1 MPIIYVLLFSY
12 LSDIINIY
20 RVYFGSVRG
29 EIRRLR
35 KHSGAGHR
43 RHIIL
48 GPITSDVRKRTYAA
62 FMLQKAGPNST
73 HLPHSAYAAEL
84 RPDGPNTRFSAELEA
99 EYLRN
104 QLVHDRLLIRIA
116 SVAAILLLTLYGL
129 EQLLAHS
136 WGHVVPSHFALVVT
150 GSCALAWIAWSPG
163 FTRLYLPWAQIIVPI
178 RSMILTVHI
187 VEAAAAG
194 RIESLMLLSGM
205 LMSPFFF
212 LGLRVHTATLTG
224 AVTIASFVAAA
235 LFYGLPLSF
244 IARSAAF
251 LLTGAVMC
259 AIAAR
264 QLERRSRRGF
274 LEGNLLAQLAHQDS
288 LTGASNRRV
297 FDENLKRLW
306 LQAQRDHKTMA
317 ILLIDIDHFKAYND
331 RYGHLAGDQ
340 ALRQVAQ
347 SLQSFARRPLDVLAR
362 YGGEEFG
369 AILYD
374 IDAAQAQDVAEHICR
389 AVRELKIEHL
399 DSRTNAAMTIS
410 VGLALIEPTRERS
423 ARGALQ
429 LADQAL
435 YGAKKKGRNRVELV
449 SEAEHALLTT
459 GIFSINP
466 ATLCR

>member
-1 MPIIYVLLFSY
+1 
-12 LSDIINIY
+12 
-20 RVYFGSVRG
+20 
-29 EIRRLR
+29 
-35 KHSGAGHR
+35 
-43 RHIIL
+43 L
-48 GPITSDVRKRTYAA
+48 GPITSGVRKRTYAA
-62 FMLQKAGPNST
+62 FMLQNAGFDST

-84 RPDGPNTRFSAELEA
+84 RPAGPNPRFSAELET
-99 EYLRN
+99 EYLRT

-116 SVAAILLLTLYGL
+116 SVAATLLLCLYGI
-129 EQLLAHS
+129 EQGLAHS
-136 WGHVVPSHFALVVT
+136 WSQGVPSHYAVVVASSIALV
-150 GSCALAWIAWSPG
+150 WIAWSPG
-163 FTRLYLPWAQIIVPI
+163 FTRLYLPWAQIIVPV

-187 VEAAAAG
+187 VEAAATG
-194 RIESLMLLSGM
+194 RIELLILLSGM
-205 LMSPFFF
+205 IMSPFFF
-212 LGLRVHTATLTG
+212 LGLRLHTAVLTA
-224 AVTIASFVAAA
+224 AVTMASFVAAA
-235 LFYGLPLSF
+235 LFYGLPLPF
-244 IARSAAF
+244 VARSAAF
-251 LLTGAVMC
+251 LLTGALMC

-264 QLERRSRRGF
+264 QLERRARRGF

-297 FDENLKRLW
+297 FDENLGRLW
-306 LQAQRDHKTMA
+306 LQAQRDRKAMA

-347 SLQSFARRPLDVLAR
+347 SLQSCARRPLDVLAR

-374 IDAAQAQDVAEHICR
+374 IDAPQAQIVAERICR

-399 DSRTNAAMTIS
+399 DSRTNAVMTIS
-410 VGLALIEPTRERS
+410 IGVALIEPTHERS

-435 YGAKKKGRNRVELV
+435 YGAKKMGRNRVELM

-466 ATLCR
+466 AAMCR

>member
-1 MPIIYVLLFSY
+1 MYQRASIES
-12 LSDIINIY
+12 
-20 RVYFGSVRG
+20 
-29 EIRRLR
+29 IR
-35 KHSGAGHR
+35 
-43 RHIIL
+43 
-48 GPITSDVRKRTYAA
+48 
-62 FMLQKAGPNST
+62 
-73 HLPHSAYAAEL
+73 LPYSAYAAEL
-84 RPDGPNTRFSAELEA
+84 RPGGPNPRFSAELEA
-99 EYLRN
+99 EYLRT
-104 QLVHDRLLIRIA
+104 QLAHDRLLIRIA
-116 SVAAILLLTLYGL
+116 SVAALLLLTLYGI

-136 WGHVVPSHFALVVT
+136 WGHVIPGYYGLVVA
-150 GSCALAWIAWSPG
+150 GSCVLVWTAWSPG
-163 FTRLYLPWAQIIVPI
+163 YTRLYLAWARIIVPI
-178 RSMILTVHI
+178 RSLILTAHI

-194 RIESLMLLSGM
+194 RIELLMLLSGM
-205 LMSPFFF
+205 IMSPFFF
-212 LGLRVHTATLTG
+212 LGLRLQTAALT
-224 AVTIASFVAAA
+224 AALTIVSFVAAA
-235 LFYGLPLSF
+235 LFYGLPLPF
-244 IARSAAF
+244 VARSTAF

-259 AIAAR
+259 AIAAG

-297 FDENLKRLW
+297 FDEHLGRLW
-306 LQAQRDHKTMA
+306 SQAQRDHKTMA

-347 SLQSFARRPLDVLAR
+347 SLQSFARRPLDLLAR

-374 IDAAQAQDVAEHICR
+374 IDAAQAQEIAERICR

-399 DSRTNAAMTIS
+399 DSRTYSAMTIS
-410 VGLALIEPTRERS
+410 VGVALIEPKQERS

-435 YGAKKKGRNRVELV
+435 YGAKKKGRNRVELM

-466 ATLCR
+466 AALCR